1 MRVSVFGFRTI
12 VGRIMIVGS
21 SAVAP
26 SCNRGFYYTSD
37 GANHIW
43 HVLDEAAKAA
53 TGENP
58 GFVGRIDEYKAMAKS
73 LTEQEFAVIADL
85 HSRGKFLCDADEDL
99 KSKNLKRM
107 AEIQKDILQKMNR
120 YGFGFA
126 DAVAKCTME
135 GTDDKSRKDTQY
147 NTALKSLLPDVSV
160 VVVNGMKSNK
170 KESSYRSFRAAL
182 GLNGKKHDAEYRK
195 LKTEHS
201 IIDYLPSTSGQCGR
215 TKESP
220 KLTAQN
226 KIQKWV
232 EAIREYVEV
241 E

>member
-1 MRVSVFGFRTI
+1 MRVSVVGFRTI

-37 GANHIW
+37 GKNYIW

-53 TGENP
+53 KGENP
-58 GFVGRIDEYKAMAKS
+58 GFVDAIDKYKKIAKG
-73 LTEQEFAVIADL
+73 LTEPELEVIADL
-85 HSRGKFLCDADEDL
+85 HSNGKFLCDADEDL
-99 KSKNLKRM
+99 KSENLKRL
-107 AEIQKDILQKMNR
+107 AEIQKDILVKMNR

-126 DAVAKCTME
+126 DAVSKCTME
-135 GTDDKSRKDTQY
+135 GTADQTRKDTEY
-147 NTALKSLLPDVSV
+147 NTDLETLLPEISV
-160 VVVNGMKSNK
+160 LVINGSGK
-170 KESSYRSFRAAL
+170 RSGSAYYSCRAAL
-182 GLNGKKHDAEYRK
+182 GLTGKEHDAEFEA
-195 LKTEHS
+195 LKAEHN
-201 IIDYLPSTSGQCGR
+201 IIDYLPSTSGTCGR

-232 EAIREYVEV
+232 EAIRKYVAV